1 MQAIRILCAV
11 LTFEGSLEIVYVK
24 LGPVIVTP
32 GVGSV
37 GDLDVL
43 VLEQWLVC
51 ALDVL
56 VGQGTDG
63 SLSLLAAGVLDSHG
77 QQEQHRPNC
86 QTFPKLHLVLQ
97 DVCCTT
103 HQNWCYFFLWSSP
116 MAVVHARSMGEH
128 GKLFFKKLFEEHR
141 RLSQTTNKCSVLRI
155 VCFRHHTTVTWS
167 PQQPIG
173 PAKLCS
179 HVSIKVF
186 CSAVLLFEGHLL
198 SVTPQGRR
206 PFTVYLLFNPK
217 ACWCKHYTISLFAK
231 KLCQKSESRSFKKL
245 LSIK

>member
-1 MQAIRILCAV
+1 MQAIRIRCAV

-77 QQEQHRPNC
+77 GQQEQHRPNC

-97 DVCCTT
+97 DVCYIIQHTKT
-103 HQNWCYFFLWSSP
+103 DAIFSYGRLLWLLC
-116 MAVVHARSMGEH
+116 MRDRWENMENF
-128 GKLFFKKLFEEHR
+128 FFKKQFEEHGVFHKQ
-141 RLSQTTNKCSVLRI
+141 QTNVL
-155 VCFRHHTTVTWS
+155 FF
-167 PQQPIG
+167 
-173 PAKLCS
+173 
-179 HVSIKVF
+179 VSFVSGTALLVVLNNQLALQS
-186 CSAVLLFEGHLL
+186 CAVMF
-198 SVTPQGRR
+198 Q
-206 PFTVYLLFNPK
+206 
-217 ACWCKHYTISLFAK
+217 
-231 KLCQKSESRSFKKL
+231 
-245 LSIK
+245 

>member
-128 GKLFFKKLFEEHR
+128 GKLFLKTVWRTPTSFTNNKQMFCSSYRLFQAPHYCY
-141 RLSQTTNKCSVLRI
+141 LKSSTTNWPCKVVQS
-155 VCFRHHTTVTWS
+155 CFNK
-167 PQQPIG
+167 G
-173 PAKLCS
+173 
-179 HVSIKVF
+179 
-186 CSAVLLFEGHLL
+186 LLFCRSAFWGTPAVCDTTGEEAIYCLL
-198 SVTPQGRR
+198 A
-206 PFTVYLLFNPK
+206 F
-217 ACWCKHYTISLFAK
+217 
-231 KLCQKSESRSFKKL
+231 
-245 LSIK
+245 

>member
-51 ALDVL
+51 ALDIL

-128 GKLFFKKLFEEHR
+128 GKLFLKKNCLKNTDVFHKQQTNVLFFV
-141 RLSQTTNKCSVLRI
+141 SFVSGTTLLLLEVLNNQLALQS
-155 VCFRHHTTVTWS
+155 C
-167 PQQPIG
+167 
-173 PAKLCS
+173 
-179 HVSIKVF
+179 
-186 CSAVLLFEGHLL
+186 AVMF
-198 SVTPQGRR
+198 Q
-206 PFTVYLLFNPK
+206 
-217 ACWCKHYTISLFAK
+217 
-231 KLCQKSESRSFKKL
+231 
-245 LSIK
+245 